1 MIQSDNI
8 TEGIEM
14 LGQPNGQPLTEPQ
27 IQELNGHVEK
37 LPVVVEL
44 KENNR
49 QLLEGQQDIEK
60 RLDKGA
66 ERMDGIEDEL
76 KSLKDAL
83 TSGLKDVISE
93 VRDQKLYELKSEL
106 KDRKSNDNG
115 LKNDIIKIGIVAVLS
130 IVGWLFIKAYG

>member
-1 MIQSDNI
+1 VIQLDN
-8 TEGIEM
+8 TTKGRTM
-14 LGQPNGQPLTEPQ
+14 LGQPNGQPLSEPQ
-27 IQELNGHVEK
+27 IKELNGHVEK
-37 LPVVVEL
+37 LPVVMEL

-83 TSGLKDVISE
+83 TNGLKDVIAE
-93 VRDQKLYELKSEL
+93 VRDQKLSELKNEL
-106 KDRKSNDNG
+106 KDRKSSDNS
-115 LKNDIIKIGIVAVLS
+115 LKNDMIKIIVVS
-130 IVGWLFIKAYG
+130 IIGAIGYLFIKSYG